1 MNEGG
6 WEQEVKIIK
15 KGQYKQKV
23 PLGDGGYLRD
33 DDFSIEGV
41 GIKRGECRK
50 VGLCVVS
57 QNFHCTDARG
67 LYSFIP
73 NFKTVCVP

>member
-1 MNEGG
+1 MNERRVGTRS
-6 WEQEVKIIK
+6 ENIK

-41 GIKRGECRK
+41 GIEVK
-50 VGLCVVS
+50 
-57 QNFHCTDARG
+57 
-67 LYSFIP
+67 
-73 NFKTVCVP
+73 